1 MTATPLENYYR
12 EQQMSLQWLPF
23 LRAMAGELSDQTDA
37 QTLRQLFSSIGERV
51 AQESREAFEGI
62 GTLGALTSALN
73 DYLSRINWGVAE
85 ISEVPAGITIDH
97 HGAPLAEAFGDEA
110 LVWSIGFLEGF
121 YTTLFGLL
129 GAGTSMRVRALDD
142 ECEAL
147 HLRFR
152 FGR

>member
-12 EQQMSLQWLPF
+12 EQQMSLQWFPF
-23 LRAMAGELSDQTDA
+23 LRAMAGELSEQTDA
-37 QTLRQLFSSIGERV
+37 QTLRKLWTSIGERA
-51 AQESREAFEGI
+51 AQDSREAFEGVN
-62 GTLGALTSALN
+62 TLGALTNALN
-73 DYLSRINWGVAE
+73 DYLARINWGVVE
-85 ISEVPAGITIDH
+85 ISEIPAGIAIDH
-97 HGAPLAEAFGDEA
+97 HGAPLAEAFGDDA

-121 YTTLFGLL
+121 YQTLFGLL
-129 GAGTSMRVRALDD
+129 GAGPSMRVRAIEE